1 MYQNVSTSRDKKET
15 VSSVNHPEIFEAL
28 DILSFFPFPEKGW
41 NIGTFTYSL
50 SLGPC
55 EKVIVSASMLVQITI

>member
-1 MYQNVSTSRDKKET
+1 MYQNVSPLRDKKET
-15 VSSVNHPEIFEAL
+15 ISSGTHPEIIKAL
-28 DILSFFPFPEKGW
+28 DILSLFPFPEKGW
-41 NIGTFTYSL
+41 NIGTFTYLL